1 MRQVKKIILHCTAT
15 VEGQEFDITD
25 VDRWHKK
32 RGWKSV
38 GYHYLIKQDGTLQ
51 VGRSLD
57 EVGSHAKGENSDSIG
72 IVYVGGLDANK
83 EPKDT
88 MTAYQELTLMELIF
102 SLRTVFHW
110 MPVHG
115 HNEYSNKACPSFDV
129 QEKYKFIN
137 EKI

>member
-115 HNEYSNKACPSFDV
+115 HNEYSSKACPSFDV

>member
-110 MPVHG
+110 MSVHG

>member
-57 EVGSHAKGENSDSIG
+57 EVGSHTKGENSDSIG

-102 SLRTVFHW
+102 SLRTVLHW

-115 HNEYSNKACPSFDV
+115 HNEYSSKACPSFDV

>member
-57 EVGSHAKGENSDSIG
+57 EVGSHAKGENNDSIG

>member
-57 EVGSHAKGENSDSIG
+57 EVVSHAKGENSDSIG

-88 MTAYQELTLMELIF
+88 MTVYQELTLMELIF